1 MKFEQMPA
9 QQEQLNKYGH
19 TPEQAAEIRARSESA
34 IWDSLNIT
42 DGNIENF
49 EEELHQAI
57 ERLPKYQEIM
67 QELEAVEQQDIPKRL
82 YELLEKK
89 ETDKDE
95 NDGVLIKSMKE
106 GTLHCAGRTMIA
118 SRVLEHSNIKH
129 WLVSA
134 PDHIMILI
142 QPIEE
147 TLIYFDPNNNA
158 GFSFAADSLYGFTGG
173 DEYQKCNLVDVR
185 IRENDES
192 WGDGYTFE
200 QGGLMPVNFGEVR
213 SYLDNLK
220 CALYKTQEFEHTDIE
235 QDEEAGD
242 YIEEIK
248 KELLDEHILAEFNE
262 HREYMEKSLKEKD
275 VFTKEYVKIFLKA
288 FKDVSEKEE
297 FVEKLLSEFSGDF
310 WQQFPNMSHSHKVEW
325 LEEKWDRL
333 QQDGTV
339 DYLKE
344 KYQL

>member
-1 MKFEQMPA
+1 MPA
-9 QQEQLNKYGH
+9 QQEQLNIYGH
-19 TPEQAAEIRARSESA
+19 TPEQAAEIRARSEAA
-34 IWDSLNIT
+34 IWDSLDIT

-57 ERLPKYQEIM
+57 EQLPKYQEIM
-67 QELEAVEQQDIPKRL
+67 QELETVEQQNIPKRL

-95 NDGVLIKSMKE
+95 NDGVLIKSMKD

-129 WLVSA
+129 WLANA
-134 PDHIMILI
+134 PDHVMIII
-142 QPIEE
+142 QADEN
-147 TLIYFDPNNNA
+147 TLIYFDPNNKA
-158 GFSFAADSLYGFTGG
+158 GFSFATDSLHGFTGG
-173 DEYQKCNLVDVR
+173 NEYQECHVQNVR

-200 QGGLMPVNFGEVR
+200 QFGLMPSGFGMKI
-213 SYLDNLK
+213 SYIDNLK
-220 CALYKTQEFEHTDIE
+220 CALYKTHEFEHTDIE
-235 QDEEAGD
+235 QDEEAAD
-242 YIEEIK
+242 YIEEVK
-248 KELLDEHILAEFNE
+248 KELFDQDLLGKYYEHSRA
-262 HREYMEKSLKEKD
+262 MEKSLKEKN

-288 FKDVSEKEE
+288 FEYVSEKEE

-333 QQDGTV
+333 KQEGTV